1 MAQSLCV
8 LMCQQR
14 AIRMANYNAPDGA
27 PVITS
32 INWRG
37 SLRGATPPGL
47 PGGPRDARAWPGRPS
62 RGWLAMAWRAKW
74 PEEENPHSP
83 ERSENTF
90 GSRMAVVCC
99 C

>member
-32 INWRG
+32 IEDIQRLADAKKATDAATKSAAKSLASRDQVAG
-37 SLRGATPPGL
+37 KSLRTD
-47 PGGPRDARAWPGRPS
+47 R
-62 RGWLAMAWRAKW
+62 
-74 PEEENPHSP
+74 
-83 ERSENTF
+83 
-90 GSRMAVVCC
+90 
-99 C
+99 